1 MGGFD
6 SLPLRLIY
14 LYITIMV
21 NFKNNGK
28 LKLLIIVGTRLEI
41 IRLRQ

>member
-28 LKLLIIVGTRLEI
+28 LKLLIIVGTRP
-41 IRLRQ
+41 RLSAWRQ